1 MKLMNGGV
9 LRGRMWL
16 SRRVP
21 RRLRVVTRLSLPKSG
36 IFAYLAI
43 MGPGLIT
50 ANAGNDAGAIA
61 TYSSAGARYGYN
73 LLWMILLM
81 TFSLAVVQEMAAR
94 MGVITGKGL
103 TDLIRENFGIR
114 YTALAMVTLL
124 IANAGIIVSEF
135 SGIAASAELLGISR
149 FIAVPLAGFIIW
161 WLVSRGSYSIVE
173 RVFLLFTLVFLVY
186 IVSAVLAHP
195 DWGMAAKRTVVPSI
209 QLSRG
214 YLLLF
219 VATVGTTITP
229 YMQLFQQGAVVEK
242 GISEEE
248 FKYERADV
256 YSGAIFANAIAFF
269 IIVASAAA
277 FYTRGITLNSA
288 ADAARALEPIAGS
301 YATLLFAIGL
311 FGASMLAAGV
321 LPIATAA
328 SMTEVFGFEAGVS
341 RTWRQAPIFHGL
353 FTGLIVLGVVIN
365 LIPGLSLFQVLLTTQ
380 ILNGVLLPVILISML
395 RLVNNREIMGDHVN
409 GPLRNIVAWGTTIAT
424 SLLSVVAIVFT
435 FVR

>member
-114 YTALAMVTLL
+114 YTALAMITLL

-229 YMQLFQQGAVVEK
+229 YMQLFQQGSVVEK
-242 GISEEE
+242 GISAEE

-256 YSGAIFANAIAFF
+256 YSGAIFANAIA
-269 IIVASAAA
+269 
-277 FYTRGITLNSA
+277 
-288 ADAARALEPIAGS
+288 
-301 YATLLFAIGL
+301 
-311 FGASMLAAGV
+311 
-321 LPIATAA
+321 
-328 SMTEVFGFEAGVS
+328 
-341 RTWRQAPIFHGL
+341 
-353 FTGLIVLGVVIN
+353 
-365 LIPGLSLFQVLLTTQ
+365 
-380 ILNGVLLPVILISML
+380 
-395 RLVNNREIMGDHVN
+395 
-409 GPLRNIVAWGTTIAT
+409 
-424 SLLSVVAIVFT
+424 
-435 FVR
+435 